1 MPATPFTDS
10 IRRNLDLLFVA
21 GIIGVLV
28 AIFVPLPTPLLDF
41 LLVTNIA
48 ASVVILLTG
57 IYVREPLQF
66 SVFPAVL
73 LVTTAFRLA
82 LNIATT
88 RLILSNAATQGTSA
102 AGEVV
107 QTFANFVAGNQPLVG
122 FVIFC
127 ILIIIQFV
135 VITKGA
141 NRVAEV
147 AARFTLD
154 AMPGKQMAIDADLN
168 AGLIREAEARRRR
181 EHISKEADFYGA
193 MDGATKFVR
202 GDAIAGIVIILV
214 NLVGGF
220 VIGVFQQ
227 GMSFTQALNVYARL
241 TIGDGLVTQVP
252 ALVVSISAG
261 LIVTRVTAVSNL
273 GTDVLTQVFS
283 VPKALYV
290 AAVFLAGLSLVG
302 FPWYVML
309 PVAGLLAFVGRS
321 IETSRVT
328 ETAREVAATKKE
340 AAKPEKVEGLLRVD
354 PMELEVGYG
363 LIRLVDPAQGGD
375 LVDRVGL
382 IRRQCALD
390 MGIVVPPIRI
400 RDNMQLGAHDYVL
413 KIRGTKVASGT
424 ALPDQYLAMAPGGGA
439 PLPKIEGTPTREP
452 AFGLPATWVSE
463 AQKPRAEAL
472 GYTVVDPA
480 TVVATHLTEVIRQK
494 APELVTREETQGL
507 VAHLKETHPGL
518 VDEIVPSIVKAGD
531 LQKVL
536 HALLREGVSIRD
548 LATIVETLGD
558 WAPRTKDPEVLAEY
572 CRNALARSI
581 AQSVVSPDGRLHVVT
596 VDPRVEELVRGA
608 IERSD
613 LGSHLTLSPRAI
625 ARLVEALA
633 REIEKLVG
641 RGYSPVVL
649 ASPAVRLQLKR
660 IADQIQPGI
669 AVLSYNEVPKD
680 MKVESHGLVVLPDA
694 AAA

>member
-1 MPATPFTDS
+1 MATGFNEGV
-10 IRRNLDLLFVA
+10 RKNLDLLFVA

-28 AIFVPLPTPLLDF
+28 AIFVPLPTQLVDL
-41 LLVTNIA
+41 LLVVNIA
-48 ASVVILLTG
+48 ASILILLTS

-66 SVFPAVL
+66 SVFPATL

-88 RLILSNAATQGTSA
+88 RLILSNAATAGTSA

-107 QTFANFVAGNQPLVG
+107 QTFANFVAGAQPLVG

-168 AGLIREAEARRRR
+168 AGLIKEAEARKRR
-181 EHISKEADFYGA
+181 ETIAREADFYGA

-202 GDAIAGIVIILV
+202 GDAIAGIIIILV

-220 VIGVFQQ
+220 VIGVFQR
-227 GMSFTQALNVYARL
+227 GMTFSQALDVYARL
-241 TIGDGLVTQVP
+241 TVGDGLVTQVP
-252 ALVVSISAG
+252 ALVVSIAAG

-273 GTDVLTQVFS
+273 GSDMLMQIFS

-290 AAVFLAGLSLVG
+290 AGAFIAALTLVG
-302 FPWYVML
+302 FPWYAML
-309 PVAGLLAFVGRS
+309 TIGGLLVWVGWS
-321 IETSRVT
+321 IEAVRAT
-328 ETAREVAATKKE
+328 ESVRAVKEAKKEVAR
-340 AAKPEKVEGLLRVD
+340 PEKVEGLLKVD

-363 LIRLVDPAQGGD
+363 LIRLVDPGQGGD
-375 LVDRVGL
+375 LVERISL

-400 RDNMQLGAHDYVL
+400 RDNMQLQPNEYVL
-413 KIRGTKVASGT
+413 KIRGVRVATGT
-424 ALPDQYLAMAPGGGA
+424 AIPDQYLAMDPGGGA
-439 PLPKIEGTPTREP
+439 ALPRLEGTPTKEP
-452 AFGLPATWVSE
+452 AFGLPATWITE
-463 AQKPRAEAL
+463 AQRQRAEAL
-472 GYTVVDPA
+472 GYTVVDA
-480 TVVATHLTEVIRQK
+480 TSVAATHLTEVIKQK
-494 APELVTREETQGL
+494 APELLTREETQNL
-507 VAHLKETHPGL
+507 VTALKETHPGL
-518 VDEIVPSIVKAGD
+518 VEEVIPGVVKPGE

-536 HALLREGVSIRD
+536 QGLLREGVSIRD

-558 WAPRTKDPEVLAEY
+558 YAPRTKDTEVLVEY

-581 AQSVVSPDGRLHVVT
+581 SQSVLAHDGRLHVVT
-596 VDPRVEELVRGA
+596 VDPRLEDLLKGA
-608 IERSD
+608 TERSD
-613 LGSHLTLSPRAI
+613 LGSHLTLAPKTI
-625 ARLVEALA
+625 GRLVEALA

-641 RGYSPVVL
+641 RGFTPVILCSPQ
-649 ASPAVRLQLKR
+649 VRLQVKR
-660 IADQIQPGI
+660 ITEQLQPGI

-680 MKVESHGLVVLPDA
+680 MKVESHGLVQVEA
-694 AAA
+694 AA

>member
-1 MPATPFTDS
+1 MPTFPETV
-10 IRRNLDLLFVA
+10 RKNLDLLFV
-21 GIIGVLV
+21 GGVIGVLV
-28 AIFVPLPTPLLDF
+28 AIFVPLPTVLVDM

-48 ASVVILLTG
+48 VSVLILLTS
-57 IYVREPLQF
+57 IYVKEPLQF
-66 SVFPAVL
+66 SVFPSTL

-88 RLILSNAATQGTSA
+88 RLILSNAAVDGTKA

-107 QTFANFVAGNQPLVG
+107 QTFANFVAGAQPLVG
-122 FVIFC
+122 FIIFC

-168 AGLIREAEARRRR
+168 AGMIKEGEARRRR
-181 EHISKEADFYGA
+181 ENIGKEADFYGA

-202 GDAIAGIVIILV
+202 GDAIAGIIIIMV

-220 VIGVFQQ
+220 VIGVFQK
-227 GMSFTQALNVYARL
+227 GMSFTQALDVYARL

-252 ALVVSISAG
+252 ALVVSIAAG

-273 GTDVLTQVFS
+273 GSDVLTQIFS

-290 AAVFLAGLSLVG
+290 AAVFIGGLGFVG
-302 FPWYVML
+302 FPWYAML
-309 PVAGLLAFVGRS
+309 PMAALLAYVGRT
-321 IETSRVT
+321 IETVRVA
-328 ETAREVAATKKE
+328 ETAKSVKE
-340 AAKPEKVEGLLRVD
+340 ARKEIAKPEKVEGLLKVD

-363 LIRLVDPAQGGD
+363 LIRVVDPAQGGD
-375 LVDRVGL
+375 LVDRIGL

-390 MGIVVPPIRI
+390 MGVVVPPIRI
-400 RDNMQLGAHDYVL
+400 RDNMQLPANDYVL
-413 KIRGTKVASGT
+413 RLRGTKFASGS
-424 ALPDQYLAMAPGGGA
+424 AIPGQYLAMAPGGGPA
-439 PLPKIEGTPTREP
+439 PAKLEGTPTREP
-452 AFGLPATWVSE
+452 AFGLPATWITE

-472 GYTVVDPA
+472 GYTVVDA
-480 TVVATHLTEVIRQK
+480 TTVIATHLTETIKQR
-494 APELVTREETQGL
+494 APEMLTREETQAL
-507 VAHLKETHPGL
+507 VAHLKETHPSL
-518 VDEIVPSIVKAGD
+518 VEEVIPAVLKVGE
-531 LQKVL
+531 LQRVL
-536 HALLREGVSIRD
+536 QGLLREGVSIRD
-548 LATIVETLGD
+548 LGTIVEALGD
-558 WAPRTKDPEVLAEY
+558 TAPRTKDTEILVEY

-581 AQSVVSPDGRLHVVT
+581 SQSVLAPDGRLHVVT
-596 VDPRVEELVRGA
+596 VDPRLEDLLKGA
-608 IERSD
+608 TERSD
-613 LGSHLTLSPRAI
+613 MGSHLTLAPKTI
-625 ARLVEALA
+625 ARLVESLA

-641 RGYSPVVL
+641 RGFTPVVL
-649 ASPAVRLQLKR
+649 CSPQVRLQVKR
-660 IADQIQPGI
+660 ITEQIQPGI

-680 MKVESHGLVVLPDA
+680 LKVESHGLVAMDA

>member
-1 MPATPFTDS
+1 MPSLTDNV
-10 IRRNLDLLFVA
+10 RKNLDLLFV
-21 GIIGVLV
+21 GGVIGVLV
-28 AIFVPLPTPLLDF
+28 AIFVPLPTALMDL
-41 LLVTNIA
+41 LLVINI
-48 ASVVILLTG
+48 SVSVLILLTA

-88 RLILSNAATQGTSA
+88 RLILSNASVDGTRA

-107 QTFANFVAGNQPLVG
+107 QTFALFVAGAQPLVG

-141 NRVAEV
+141 SRIAEV

-168 AGLIREAEARRRR
+168 AGLIKEGEARRRR
-181 EHISKEADFYGA
+181 EHIGKEADFYGA

-220 VIGVFQQ
+220 VIGVFQK
-227 GMSFTQALNVYARL
+227 GMSFSQALDVYARL

-252 ALVVSISAG
+252 ALVVSIAAG

-273 GTDVLTQVFS
+273 GADVLTQIFS

-290 AAVFLAGLSLVG
+290 AGIFIAGLAIVG
-302 FPWYVML
+302 FPWYAML
-309 PVAGLLAFVGRS
+309 PIGALLAWIGWT
-321 IETSRVT
+321 IETVRET
-328 ETAREVAATKKE
+328 EATRAVKESKKE
-340 AAKPEKVEGLLRVD
+340 VPKPEKVEGLLRVD
-354 PMELEVGYG
+354 AMELEVGYG
-363 LIRLVDPAQGGD
+363 LIRVVDPTQGGD
-375 LVDRVGL
+375 LVERISL

-400 RDNMQLGAHDYVL
+400 RDNMQLQPNEYVL
-413 KIRGTKVASGT
+413 RIRGVKMASGS
-424 ALPDQYLAMAPGGGA
+424 AIPDQYLAMTPGGGPA
-439 PLPKIEGTPTREP
+439 PAKLEGTPTREP
-452 AFGLPATWVSE
+452 AFGLPATWISE
-463 AQKPRAEAL
+463 AQKQRAEAL
-472 GYTVVDPA
+472 GYTVVDA
-480 TVVATHLTEVIRQK
+480 TTVIATHLTEVIKQK
-494 APELVTREETQGL
+494 APELLTREDTQVL
-507 VAHLKETHPGL
+507 VSALKETHPGL
-518 VDEIVPSIVKAGD
+518 VEEVVPAVVKLGE
-531 LQKVL
+531 LQKIL
-536 HALLREGVSIRD
+536 QGLLREGVSIRD
-548 LATIVETLGD
+548 LATILETLGD
-558 WAPRTKDPEVLAEY
+558 FGPRTKDAEVLVEY

-581 AQSVVSPDGRLHVVT
+581 SQSVLGQDGRLHVVT
-596 VDPRVEELVRGA
+596 VDPRLEDLLKGA
-608 IERSD
+608 TERTE
-613 LGSHLTLSPRAI
+613 LGSHLTLAPKTI
-625 ARLVEALA
+625 GRLVEALT

-641 RGYSPVVL
+641 RGFTPVILCSPQ
-649 ASPAVRLQLKR
+649 VRLQVRR
-660 IADQIQPGI
+660 IAEQIQPGI

-680 MKVESHGLVVLPDA
+680 MKVESHGLVQVEA
-694 AAA
+694 AA